1 MQSRRTRAELNAV
14 QNKLSCSLCGG
25 NEVSTAVRRHAF
37 VYGEGDDAVELETE
51 VPVRSC
57 DACEFE
63 YLDVESERLMH
74 ETICSHLGVLSP
86 REIRDIRRNLGMT
99 RKELA
104 LLTGL
109 GTASLNRW
117 ENGLSIQT
125 HGYDRY
131 LRLLALPEIAQRLE
145 ALLIAPQIAD
155 SATGTIFSKWKA
167 LTANDEQRL
176 RDQSNVYQ
184 LRLAA

>member
-1 MQSRRTRAELNAV
+1 MESRRTRAGLNDV

-25 NEVSTAVRRHAF
+25 SEVTTAIHCHAF
-37 VYGEGDDAVELETE
+37 VYGEGADAVELEAD

-63 YLDVESERLMH
+63 YLDEESERLMH

-86 REIRDIRRNLGMT
+86 REIRSIRRNLGMT
-99 RKELA
+99 RKDFA
-104 LLTGL
+104 LVTGL

-131 LRLLALPEIAQRLE
+131 LRLLALPEIVLRLQRMLT
-145 ALLIAPQIAD
+145 APQKAD
-155 SATGTIFSKWKA
+155 PAMNTSSRKWKV
-167 LTANDEQRL
+167 LTAHDERRL
-176 RDQSNVYQ
+176 RVQGNVYQ
-184 LRLAA
+184 LRPAA